1 MIGKLIRMHRRG
13 SNAPTGRMN
22 RLRKSVFALTRYIVD
37 ADPHA
42 LVESSGHDIL
52 SLTDYALAIEMLG
65 AQPGEKV
72 AAFGARSLVGNDL
85 ADWQVQMLAVAARAP
100 TVQSPLLHIILSLR
114 EGEVWTAGQR
124 DEAIDIALT
133 TLKLERC
140 PLVWAE
146 HSNTQNP
153 HLHLS
158 VVRVDP
164 ASGKAAGTDWLID
177 DLHQALALIEER
189 QGRTREP
196 DALYIARGGA
206 VFDAD
211 SGAMVR
217 DRDGTFI
224 SGWYKGR
231 GTKHK
236 RLPEA
241 LSRRRADL
249 IHAAAGAHSWADV
262 HEAFAAMNCTYDRAG
277 SGARIAYA
285 GQSVKASVL
294 HSNLARTRLEK
305 RLGPFEP
312 DIGRLDSGFEAY
324 RHALDSQLAELRA
337 RRDHEF
343 ARIDAWAKSIV
354 DTLPIGTD
362 SNIRA
367 AILAEARAA
376 RDSLQ
381 SAFAHSIGQ
390 CTQQRLGQDA
400 WIAAGRPTFHR
411 AQTPALILPGQI
423 DGVEKK
429 AAYSPEFVK
438 RDVSWST
445 QYRDA
450 SGDLMFTDHRVF
462 ILVHQSGDV
471 RAVDGALRL
480 AAARWRTVRVHGPEA
495 FLSLVA
501 ARAAE
506 LRIPVIDSDGC
517 PLVVKAKSPETDILP
532 VASPSVSP
540 SWQVPSPEDDI
551 QRRDRID
558 SALRFLASHPGLPL
572 RRIREP
578 GNDDANSRRGPL
590 EIVVDDDELD
600 PTSQQL
606 RRQAVFDQD
615 SRVQASLEDHRSK
628 MLQEVYRYLSTAAVN
643 RLPETRGEI
652 LELLPKK
659 AHIRRAAALAMA
671 DHDFILML
679 QRVREK
685 LLERQQERMLR
696 RQNMNSANR
705 KTERSRSNNVAME
718 TEREEEMGMEQLASR
733 LGEIGLD
740 FDR

>member
-1 MIGKLIRMHRRG
+1 MIGKLIGMNRRG
-13 SNAPTGRMN
+13 SNAPTGRMD

-42 LVESSGHDIL
+42 LIESSGHDIL

-72 AAFGARSLVGNDL
+72 AAFGARNLIGNDL

-114 EGEVWTAGQR
+114 EGEVWAADQR

-140 PLVWAE
+140 PVVWAE

-164 ASGKAAGTDWLID
+164 ATGKAAGTDWLID

-241 LSRRRADL
+241 LNRRRADL

-262 HEAFAAMNCTYDRAG
+262 HEAFAAMNCAYDRAG

-294 HSNLARTRLEK
+294 HSSLARTSLEK

-337 RRDHEF
+337 QRDQEC
-343 ARIDAWAKSIV
+343 ARIDAWAQSII
-354 DTLPIGTD
+354 DTLPSGAD

-381 SAFAHSIGQ
+381 SAFAHAIDQ
-390 CTQQRLGQDA
+390 CTQQRLGQEA
-400 WIAAGRPTFHR
+400 WIASGRPAFHR
-411 AQTPALILPGQI
+411 AQTPALLLPGQI

-429 AAYSPEFVK
+429 AAYPPEFVK
-438 RDVSWST
+438 RDVNWST

-450 SGDLMFTDHRVF
+450 SGDLMFTDHRIF

-501 ARAAE
+501 VRAAE
-506 LRIPVIDSDGC
+506 LQIPVIDSDGC
-517 PLVVKAKSPETDILP
+517 PLVVKAKLPETDIIVSVESQP
-532 VASPSVSP
+532 VSS
-540 SWQVPSPEDDI
+540 SWKVPSPEDDI
-551 QRRDRID
+551 QRRDRIA
-558 SALRFLASHPGLPL
+558 SAIRFLKSHPGLPL
-572 RRIREP
+572 RRIRESD
-578 GNDDANSRRGPL
+578 NDDANGRRGHL

-600 PTSQQL
+600 PMSQQL
-606 RRQAVFDQD
+606 RRQAVFDRD
-615 SRVQASLEDHRSK
+615 IRIQAFLEDHRSK
-628 MLQEVYRYLSTAAVN
+628 MLQEVYSQLSTAAVN
-643 RLPETRGEI
+643 RLPETRSEI
-652 LELLPKK
+652 LALLPKK

-679 QRVREK
+679 QRVRER
-685 LLERQQERMLR
+685 LLEQQRVRILR
-696 RQNMNSANR
+696 RQKLNLEAR
-705 KTERSRSNNVAME
+705 KIERAQSNNLA
-718 TEREEEMGMEQLASR
+718 TEREEEMGVELQASHLR
-733 LGEIGLD
+733 KLGLD
-740 FDR
+740 NGL